1 MIFSRSDNEKATK
14 KHQVPQEV
22 LAHLL
27 TPTCE
32 TSQGLQMK
40 AIFDRLSNPDEASLS
55 DILIDCRDAATLL
68 FRASAP
74 KHCFDWEKHK
84 HYQWAVM
91 GSRHQAVQLFT
102 EQAELLEG
110 MIHEEHQEL
119 LTSMRELNQSADRAL
134 ETTLKGG

>member
-1 MIFSRSDNEKATK
+1 MIFSHTDNENAAK

-32 TSQGLQMK
+32 TSQGVRMK
-40 AIFDRLSNPDEASLS
+40 AIFDRLSDPDEASLS
-55 DILIDCRDAATLL
+55 ETLIDCRDAATLL

-74 KHCFDWEKHK
+74 KHRFDWEKDK
-84 HYQWAVM
+84 HYQWAAM
-91 GSRHQAVQLFT
+91 GTRHQAVQLFK
-102 EQAELLEG
+102 EQAQLLEG
-110 MIHEEHQEL
+110 MIHAEHQEL
-119 LTSMRELNQSADRAL
+119 LMSMRELNQSADRAL